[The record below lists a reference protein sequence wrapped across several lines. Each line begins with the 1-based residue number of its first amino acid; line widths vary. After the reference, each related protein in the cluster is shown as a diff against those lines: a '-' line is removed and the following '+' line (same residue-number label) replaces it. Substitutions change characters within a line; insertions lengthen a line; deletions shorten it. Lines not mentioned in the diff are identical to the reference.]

1 MASITLNQTKV
12 SSNWNTTYE
21 IHMAKGRRE
30 SAHATDGPISE
41 HFHLV
46 PETEGPSAQGLR
58 EIHLHSVQSIW
69 QYKSYLH
76 APGRL

>member
-1 MASITLNQTKV
+1 MASITLNQTEV
-12 SSNWNTTYE
+12 SSNWSTTSK
-21 IHMAKGRRE
+21 ILMAKGRRE
-30 SAHATDGPISE
+30 NVQATDGPISE

-46 PETEGPSAQGLR
+46 PKTERSSAQGLR

-76 APGRL
+76 SSSCW